1 LKQDG
6 FLDMVAIEWDSIS
19 MGDNPI
25 EIWQNKIRHIRQY
38 LDGWAKNVSVSYK
51 N

>member
-6 FLDMVAIEWDSIS
+6 FLEMVDNEWASIS
-19 MGDNPI
+19 MGDNPT
-25 EIWQNKIRHIRQY
+25 EIWKNKIHHIRQY
-38 LDGWAKNVSVSYK
+38 LDGWAKKVSVSYK